1 MILNPDGF
9 GVFWLFSS
17 LAIAIS
23 IAGIFFKRDKEVLAV
38 AFFIVSFV
46 LLEFVG
52 YKIEMHFENKLVKL
66 TQPVTVK
73 YKRIEPTKDGN
84 RYYLTTIF
92 NNGCISD
99 ILVDYLSYRQTEEG
113 KTVMITPS
121 YQIYAKVLQQNC
133 MRKLK

>member
-17 LAIAIS
+17 LAIAVS
-23 IAGIFFKRDKEVLAV
+23 IAGIFFKMNKEVLAV

-52 YKIEMHFENKLVKL
+52 YKIEMHFENELVKL

-84 RYYLTTIF
+84 NYYLTAIF
-92 NNGCISD
+92 NNGCVSD
-99 ILVDYLSYRQTEEG
+99 ILVNYQSYRQTEEG
-113 KTVMITPS
+113 GTIMITPT
-121 YQIYAKVLQQNC
+121 YQIYAEVLQQNC